1 MCNYFANVQITH
13 FLLISASFSFLYYN
27 FCIFFFIKKVK
38 KKKTSVLLHSVNSV
52 AVATTLGDYD
62 GGWRYGTFKT
72 REAEKRKSTRHILL
86 AEQLDRDLHD
96 FGVELDTELPTMGNI
111 VEDDDSGCEPKR
123 KRVPQKSKISTSRL
137 RNARR
142 SKHVLKIRYIESV
155 NAEHYK
161 FEVGSGKTAPSFYQ
175 VHICTQ
181 PSCSCPDF
189 NTYGMRS
196 LSKHKL
202 FVLANTNCLSCH
214 LHWK

>member
-1 MCNYFANVQITH
+1 M
-13 FLLISASFSFLYYN
+13 
-27 FCIFFFIKKVK
+27 
-38 KKKTSVLLHSVNSV
+38 
-52 AVATTLGDYD
+52 
-62 GGWRYGTFKT
+62 
-72 REAEKRKSTRHILL
+72 L

-123 KRVPQKSKISTSRL
+123 KRVPQKSKITTSRL

-202 FVLANTNCLSCH
+202 FVLANTNCLSCR

>member
-38 KKKTSVLLHSVNSV
+38 KKKTSVLLHSVSSV

-62 GGWRYGTFKT
+62 GGWRYRTFKT

-86 AEQLDRDLHD
+86 PEQLDRYLHD
-96 FGVELDTELPTMGNI
+96 FGVDLDTELPTMGNI

-155 NAEHYK
+155 NAEHYM
-161 FEVGSGKTAPSFYQ
+161 FEVGSGKTAPTFYQ

-202 FVLANTNCLSCH
+202 FVLANTNCLSCR